1 MKTIFY
7 IIILIFF
14 SGMTSCSLDEDIQL
28 KQAIKNDHRSQDE
41 KNRDKYRNPYE
52 TLTFFGIDK
61 KNKTLEIIPGR
72 GWYTKI
78 IGNYMKDTN
87 NFYVATY
94 QEPTYAVDIIKKIQT
109 EFFNYFKKNQ
119 KNFGEIKNLEI
130 DKNFNFSNYDNYFDL
145 ILTFRNIHNFLDQD
159 KSDNIFNSINKSLK
173 KGGILGVVQ
182 HRADKSLDLEFSK
195 GYVKESFIIDQI
207 ESHGFELV
215 EKSNVNSNPKD
226 LKNYEKGVWTLPPRL
241 VEGEKN
247 KSLYLSIGESDRMT
261 LKFKKVK

>member
-1 MKTIFY
+1 MKKLTI
-7 IIILIFF
+7 
-14 SGMTSCSLDEDIQL
+14 S
-28 KQAIKNDHRSQDE
+28 
-41 KNRDKYRNPYE
+41 
-52 TLTFFGIDK
+52 
-61 KNKTLEIIPGR
+61 
-72 GWYTKI
+72 I
-78 IGNYMKDTN
+78 IGSGYVGLVTGACLSEMGHEVICLDSN
-87 NFYVATY
+87 NKK
-94 QEPTYAVDIIKKIQT
+94 INSIKKYQAP
-109 EFFNYFKKNQ
+109 FFEPSLNYFKENK
-119 KNFGEIKNLEI
+119 KIFGEIKNLEI

-173 KGGILGVVQ
+173 RGGILGVVQ

-215 EKSNVNSNPKD
+215 EKSNINSNPKD

-241 VEGEKN
+241 IEGEKN

-261 LKFKKVK
+261 LKFTKVK

>member
-1 MKTIFY
+1 M
-7 IIILIFF
+7 
-14 SGMTSCSLDEDIQL
+14 
-28 KQAIKNDHRSQDE
+28 
-41 KNRDKYRNPYE
+41 
-52 TLTFFGIDK
+52 
-61 KNKTLEIIPGR
+61 
-72 GWYTKI
+72 
-78 IGNYMKDTN
+78 
-87 NFYVATY
+87 
-94 QEPTYAVDIIKKIQT
+94 
-109 EFFNYFKKNQ
+109 
-119 KNFGEIKNLEI
+119 
-130 DKNFNFSNYDNYFDL
+130 
-145 ILTFRNIHNFLDQD
+145 TFRNIHNFLDQD

-215 EKSNVNSNPKD
+215 EKSNINSNPKD

-261 LKFKKVK
+261 LKFKKLNDSLFSK